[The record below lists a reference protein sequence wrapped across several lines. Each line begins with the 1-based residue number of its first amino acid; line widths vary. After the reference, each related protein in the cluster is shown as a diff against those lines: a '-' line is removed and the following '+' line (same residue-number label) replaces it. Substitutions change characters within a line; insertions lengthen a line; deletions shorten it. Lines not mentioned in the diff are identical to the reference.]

1 MWQAAIADFRVQLYA
16 KKVEVSVAANVSSS
30 IRSYAKTARKLQL
43 CRRQALDV
51 PAPSHGDASRD
62 EEVAAAEET
71 LADGVI
77 TTAALA
83 ALDAIPQDHS
93 ARRVTI
99 SWHLSIG
106 FVESSPARGSG
117 QEEGQGHGAGG
128 QKKVLAHYSTWMLR
142 RGRTAVEA
150 VFTSAESLATNSTST
165 QGIRN
170 DNSTE
175 TRVRKSPLSLV

>member
-1 MWQAAIADFRVQLYA
+1 MIPLELSTSTRPSLVNAVSADDEAVEAVNLRSLQRRLLRRVDHYSHRQWGVQDDDSVIDSPETIMTHGRRLQQDTAASNCSLGALKRLSGVWQAAIADFRVQLYA

-83 ALDAIPQDHS
+83 ALDAIP
-93 ARRVTI
+93 
-99 SWHLSIG
+99 
-106 FVESSPARGSG
+106 
-117 QEEGQGHGAGG
+117 
-128 QKKVLAHYSTWMLR
+128 
-142 RGRTAVEA
+142 
-150 VFTSAESLATNSTST
+150 
-165 QGIRN
+165 
-170 DNSTE
+170 
-175 TRVRKSPLSLV
+175 

>member
-128 QKKVLAHYSTWMLR
+128 PLLVVDAAVLR
-142 RGRTAVEA
+142 RAAPRADSRNSVILL
-150 VFTSAESLATNSTST
+150 TS
-165 QGIRN
+165 G
-170 DNSTE
+170 
-175 TRVRKSPLSLV
+175 

>member
-1 MWQAAIADFRVQLYA
+1 MIPLELSTSTRPSLVNAVSADDEAVEAVSLRSLQRRLLRRVDHHSHRQRGVQDDDSVIDSPETIMTHGRLLQQDTAESNCSGALKHLSGVWQAAIADFRVQLYA

-83 ALDAIPQDHS
+83 ALDAIP
-93 ARRVTI
+93 
-99 SWHLSIG
+99 
-106 FVESSPARGSG
+106 
-117 QEEGQGHGAGG
+117 
-128 QKKVLAHYSTWMLR
+128 
-142 RGRTAVEA
+142 
-150 VFTSAESLATNSTST
+150 
-165 QGIRN
+165 
-170 DNSTE
+170 
-175 TRVRKSPLSLV
+175 